1 MTARVDALQVELDA
15 TQEQMAEEQL
25 QALRVPESAVL
36 AVPAVASRAG
46 KVLGFNVDGQPI
58 AVAVSG
64 ASDPSLR
71 ADLAQPTGDTL
82 VGSDDGAG
90 GALWTTVA
98 GFIARLRS
106 SAGAALV
113 GFVQAGTG
121 AVTSTVQTKLRESV
135 SVKDF
140 GAVGDGVSD
149 DTAAIQAALD
159 SGAYASVYMPPGTYR
174 VTATINITKQNTLTG
189 PDGGAQE
196 MQHVSIAHDAASTGT
211 LFNVTTNVAGVCLKN
226 FCVTGGN
233 GSFCITSSNS
243 YVRYEYIYMQA
254 YNGGGVRLL
263 SSGVGSS
270 SSKIANCT
278 WVGPASATSY
288 TGFEIDVN
296 GGDVLLDSCTAI
308 RGAIGINII
317 QGQSITVTRCSLN
330 KQTRSPAVTGGP
342 YSSASQFNTA
352 GIRLS
357 GEGYKEA
364 ISIRGCYL
372 EAIDNAVYVE
382 GCESLTIEDNL
393 FQDVGAAGNAGV
405 WVVVGNSAINLTS
418 SAAKNVTI
426 KNNKFFMESNGS
438 IANPFYGV
446 NFETAQ
452 NVLYLNNHYKHTGD
466 YSGEYKVGAN
476 NTVRKLANTT
486 VVGTGTPVANADAGP
501 YVKAIVSS
509 TASASDWFPA
519 TAASGWTNTSGRY
532 KSDELGFVVLS
543 GYMGGG
549 GVGTLMTTLP
559 VGFRPAQQES
569 FSVNASGAGGIVTV
583 ATNGEVLFVAGTG
596 TFVYL
601 SNVKFSST

>member
-1 MTARVDALQVELDA
+1 MTVSLSILAGAGWQFFDDNGNPLSGGLLYTYLAGTTTPATTYTSSNGVTANANPIVLDA
-15 TQEQMAEEQL
+15 AGRVSQEVWLTVGVNYKFILKTSADVTVWSKDNIPGGMSSDDVSFL
-25 QALRVPESAVL
+25 QAGIGAVL
-36 AVPAVASRAG
+36 RT
-46 KVLGFNVDGQPI
+46 
-58 AVAVSG
+58 
-64 ASDPSLR
+64 
-71 ADLAQPTGDTL
+71 AQSKMRD
-82 VGSDDGAG
+82 V
-90 GALWTTVA
+90 
-98 GFIARLRS
+98 
-106 SAGAALV
+106 
-113 GFVQAGTG
+113 
-121 AVTSTVQTKLRESV
+121 V

-140 GAVGDGVSD
+140 GAVGDGVAD

-159 SGAYASVYMPPGTYR
+159 SGAYMHVYMPPGTYR
-174 VTATINITKQNTLTG
+174 VTSTINITKQNTLTG

-196 MQHVSIAHDAASTGT
+196 MQHAFIAHDAASTGT

-226 FCVTGGN
+226 FRVTGGN

-254 YNGGGVRLL
+254 YNGGGIRLL
-263 SSGVGSS
+263 SSGIGSS

-317 QGQSITVTRCSLN
+317 QGQTIVVNRCSLN
-330 KQTRSPAVTGGP
+330 KQTRNPNVTGGP

-357 GEGYKEA
+357 GGGYKEA

-372 EAIDNAVYVE
+372 EAIDNTIYVE

-393 FQDVGAAGNAGV
+393 FQDVGAAGNSGA
-405 WVVVGNSAINLTS
+405 WVVVGNSAINLLS

-426 KNNKFFMESNGS
+426 KNNRFLMNSNGTL
-438 IANPFYGV
+438 ANPFYGIYF
-446 NFETAQ
+446 NSGF
-452 NVLYLNNHYKHTGD
+452 NVLYLNNYYEHTGD
-466 YSGEYKVGAN
+466 YSGEYSVGVN
-476 NTVRKLANTT
+476 NTVWKLANTI

-501 YVKAIVSS
+501 YVKNIVAS
-509 TASASDWFPA
+509 TSTPSNWLAT

-532 KSDELGFVVLS
+532 KRDELGYVHLS
-543 GYMGGG
+543 GYLGGG
-549 GVGTLMTTLP
+549 SAGTVMTTLP
-559 VGFRPAQQES
+559 SGFRPAQQES
-569 FSVNASGAGGIVTV
+569 FAVNASGASGIVTV
-583 ATNGEVLFVAGTG
+583 LVNGDVAFTAGTG

-601 SNVKFSST
+601 SNITFSTT